1 MSCSAIRIHALALVG
16 ALLFPLL
23 AVAQPYPSRPIR
35 IIVPFSAGSASDI
48 IARTISVKL
57 RGVIGQEVVVENRPG
72 AIGTI
77 GSAAAA
83 KSAPDG
89 YTITMGASGTHGSSV
104 ALFNKLP
111 YDPVADFAPIT
122 LIGQIPFVLVVGSDA
137 REKSVPEL
145 VASAKAAP
153 GRRTLAAASGV
164 SHLFGE
170 LFKITTGADLTI
182 VPYKDLTG
190 VFMDVGAGRV
200 DGAFETL
207 PAMLPQIKAGR
218 VKVLAITSSKRS
230 ALLPDTPTV
239 VETGYPGF
247 EGNVWTAFFAPAGTP
262 KPIVAK
268 LHTSLVEVLQMPDVK
283 DSLRQSG
290 TEVLTST
297 PEELGDMVKAEIA
310 KWNRVAEQAKLP
322 KRD

>member
-1 MSCSAIRIHALALVG
+1 MSCSAIRMRALTLVG
-16 ALLFPLL
+16 ALLLPLL
-23 AVAQPYPSRPIR
+23 AAAQPYPSRPIR

-48 IARTISVKL
+48 IARTIGVKL
-57 RGVIGQEVVVENRPG
+57 RDVIGQEVLVENRPG

-89 YTITMGASGTHGSSV
+89 YTIAMGASGTHGSSV

-122 LIGQIPFVLVVGSDA
+122 LIGQIPFVLVVGSDV

-164 SHLFGE
+164 SQLFGE

-182 VPYKDLTG
+182 VPYKELTG
-190 VFMDVGAGRV
+190 VFVDVGAGRV
-200 DGAFETL
+200 DGTFETL
-207 PAMLPQIKAGR
+207 PASLSQIKAGR
-218 VKVLAITSSKRS
+218 LKVLAITSSKRS

-239 VETGYPGF
+239 AETGYPGF
-247 EGNVWTAFFAPAGTP
+247 EGSVWTAFFAPAGTP
-262 KPIVAK
+262 KPMLAK
-268 LHTSLVEVLQMPDVK
+268 LHTSLVQVLEMADVK
-283 DSLRQSG
+283 ESLRQSG
-290 TEVLTST
+290 TEVMTST

-310 KWNRVAEQAKLP
+310 KWNRVANQAKLP
-322 KRD
+322 RRD